1 MELKDTIEIE
11 STLTDPMMADS
22 DGDTLSDG
30 TETTS
35 NCLNPLV
42 NDENEHMHMITIS
55 EILASMDMSNATAP
69 DYDND
74 SSTNVEE
81 VQNGTDPCTAS
92 ATP

>member
-1 MELKDTIEIE
+1 LGKIHSTSRFGFYDGCVGVAYAAVKLAFKLDNSSLLDTATNILRNQ
-11 STLTDPMMADS
+11 SR
-22 DGDTLSDG
+22 G
-30 TETTS
+30 TRTQ
-35 NCLNPLV
+35 
-42 NDENEHMHMITIS
+42 HF
-55 EILASMDMSNATAP
+55 MDMSNATAP